1 VTQYSRRSF
10 LGTAAAVASVGLR
23 SRGARAD
30 ETPVRIA
37 PLLLDRAHQ
46 ALQRHADRRPHG
58 DVMGIADFSLP
69 SSARRFH
76 LLNLKDG
83 SVSSYLVAHGRG
95 SDPAHTG
102 WLQHFSNELHSNATS
117 QGAYLTGSAYVG
129 AHGRSIRLTGLD
141 ASDSNAEP
149 RAIVVHAAWY
159 VNAEM
164 ARERGIIGR
173 SDGCFALAQSNLDEV
188 LRALGPGRLIYADK
202 IQSSQAGQ

>member
-1 VTQYSRRSF
+1 MTPYSRRGF
-10 LGTAAAVASVGLR
+10 LGTAMAVAALGMR
-23 SRGARAD
+23 WHGARAN
-30 ETPVRIA
+30 ETPAAIA
-37 PLLLDRAHQ
+37 PLLLNRAQQ
-46 ALQRHADRRPHG
+46 ALQQHTDRVPRK
-58 DVMGIADFSLP
+58 DVMGIADFSLR

-76 LLNLKDG
+76 LLNLRDG
-83 SVSSYLVAHGRG
+83 SVSSHLVAHGRG

-117 QGAYLTGSAYVG
+117 KGAYLTGSPYVG

-159 VNAEM
+159 VSAEM
-164 ARERGIIGR
+164 AREHGIIGR
-173 SDGCFALAQSNLDEV
+173 SDGCFALAQSSLDEV

-202 IQSSQAGQ
+202 I

>member
-1 VTQYSRRSF
+1 MIRCSRRRF
-10 LGTAAAVASVGLR
+10 LGTAAAALGIRFPS
-23 SRGARAD
+23 ARAD
-30 ETPVRIA
+30 ATAAGIA
-37 PLLLDRAHQ
+37 PPLLDRAHE
-46 ALQRHADRRPHG
+46 ALQRHADRIVHR
-58 DVMGIADFSLP
+58 DIMGIADFALP

-76 LLNLKDG
+76 LLNLADG

-102 WLQHFSNELHSNATS
+102 WLQQFSNALHSNATS
-117 QGAYLTGSAYVG
+117 KGAYVTGSSYVG
-129 AHGRSIRLTGLD
+129 AHGRSIRLSGLD

-159 VNAEM
+159 VSAEM
-164 ARERGIIGR
+164 ARDQGIIGR
-173 SDGCFALAQSNLDEV
+173 SDGCFALAQASLDKV